1 MMQWLPLHLVGPDDA
16 KSILKTF
23 QEVYPHTSIWN
34 SFLTRIV
41 LLVGSKEEVALDK
54 IRFEELMRISEIQN
68 LAQQIGINTFL
79 DFTDFFLTDAAEVR
93 SFVQSADLITDD
105 RPLLEFSPVTL
116 LPPLKLEVD
125 ETFLNYLKH
134 RIGNYPQVRGMMPSE
149 KRRWEKDFRTRTA
162 QRLSI
167 FSQRY
172 HGPGESAFKRKNYSE
187 GLGEVVTYLNKKKGQ
202 PIRLKGIQ
210 WE

>member
-1 MMQWLPLHLVGPDDA
+1 
-16 KSILKTF
+16 
-23 QEVYPHTSIWN
+23 
-34 SFLTRIV
+34 
-41 LLVGSKEEVALDK
+41 
-54 IRFEELMRISEIQN
+54 MRIPEIQN
-68 LAQQIGINTFL
+68 SAQQIGINTFL

-125 ETFLNYLKH
+125 ETFLNYLKY

-172 HGPGESAFKRKNYSE
+172 HGPGESAFKKKNYSE